1 MILTYQD
8 FLLEEAFL
16 GSDFTPL
23 YHITYALPEILKD
36 DELKIGRPSRGPRGT
51 SVSRSRYY
59 THGTSSKM
67 SHGGFPR
74 LILNRELLTK
84 DGYQSHPIDEW
95 SLKKPEGGF
104 MSQNP
109 KWVIKKP
116 WSDPDMIK
124 KFKGRTHF
132 GKSQFPNLVS
142 GKRPISHNI
151 TGLTTDKTRGLEVEY
166 EERILKNVKN
176 LGKYI
181 YAINLYDDNQVERY
195 SEEIREYLKKY
206 PKIKVLLGNDFKETS
221 ISL

>member
-8 FLLEEAFL
+8 FLLEEVSL

-23 YHITYALPEILKD
+23 YHITYALPEILKT
-36 DELKIGRPSRGPRGT
+36 DELKIGRPGRGPRGC
-51 SVSRSRYY
+51 SVSRSKYF

-74 LILNRELLTK
+74 LILNRELLVK
-84 DGYQSHPIDEW
+84 DGYRSHPIDEW
-95 SLKKPEGGF
+95 ALKKPEGGF
-104 MSQNP
+104 MSKDP
-109 KWVIKKP
+109 KWVTKKP
-116 WSDPDMIK
+116 WADPDIIK
-124 KFKGRTHF
+124 KFKDRTHF

-142 GKRPISHNI
+142 GNRPISHNI

-181 YAINLYDDNQVERY
+181 HAINLFDENQVERY
-195 SEEIREYLKKY
+195 SEEIKKYLKKY
-206 PKIKVLLGNDFKETS
+206 PKIKVLLGNDFKEAS
-221 ISL
+221 I